1 MSIDALMKHHN
12 LLMICDVTEHISPS
26 NPAEEGLINYFHF
39 FKQSG
44 YRSGS
49 QTLIAVSEV
58 WQWPSHDEQVTRVK
72 FRVLYVHALSLS
84 LRVVAR
90 VLKHYITLHYIT
102 LHYIIYLFIYIT
114 LHYHGIL

>member
-1 MSIDALMKHHN
+1 MSIDVLVKHHN

-26 NPAEEGLINYFHF
+26 NPAEEGLINYCHF

-49 QTLIAVSEV
+49 QTLTAVSKV

-102 LHYIIYLFIYIT
+102 LFIYLFIYIT